1 LLQVLFFCKK
11 STAKVKTKKIFVIN
25 YTKTMN
31 DFTIFA
37 KMHIKGEIKKK
48 GE

>member
-1 LLQVLFFCKK
+1 MQ
-11 STAKVKTKKIFVIN
+11 KIYYEI
-25 YTKTMN
+25 TKTMN
-31 DFTIFA
+31 NFTIFA